1 MRILVIED
9 NIKLAASIKRGLE
22 QDGFAVDCLF
32 DGKSGQERLEISHSD
47 YDLLILD
54 IMLPEVDGLTICKN
68 IRNQN
73 IAIPIIMLTARGTTA
88 DKILGLNSGADDY
101 LIKPFSFEE
110 LVARIKALLRRP
122 KQALQV
128 ELKIGDLILN
138 ATSKKVYRNQKEIE
152 LTLKEFSL
160 LEYLMR
166 NANQVLNRDQILD
179 HVWDLAFDS
188 FSNIVD
194 VHIKNLRKKIDN
206 GYHEKLLETIRGVGY
221 RLKN

>member
-9 NIKLAASIKRGLE
+9 NKKLNASIKRGLE
-22 QDGFAVDCLF
+22 HEGFAVDCLF
-32 DGKSGQERLEISHSD
+32 DGLAGQERLEISHSD

-54 IMLPEVDGLTICKN
+54 IMLPEIDGLSLCKN

-73 IAIPIIMLTARGTTA
+73 IAIPIIMLTARDTTA

-101 LIKPFSFEE
+101 LIKPFSFDE

-128 ELKIGDLILN
+128 ELNVGDLILN
-138 ATSKKVYRNQKEIE
+138 TASNKVYRGKKEIK

-166 NANQVLNRDQILD
+166 NPDQVLNREQILD

-188 FSNIVD
+188 FSNVVD
-194 VHIKNLRKKIDN
+194 VHIKNLRKKIDSN
-206 GYHEKLLETIRGVGY
+206 YHEKILETIRGVGY
-221 RLKN
+221 RLNK